1 MENTTNN
8 NTKIKTSNKLIGY
21 NDLFIKF
28 EKLYLNKRLPKV
40 ILLSGDKGI
49 GKSTLAF
56 HFINYILSINSK
68 IPYDKDNFSINLNNE
83 IYKKI
88 TINVE
93 QNFNFLKCEKPN
105 AVSIDDIRQLK
116 TKLSKT
122 PLVNSSRFTI
132 IDDVELINSNS
143 ANALLKLIEEPS
155 DYDYFFLINNKCNK
169 VIETLISRSLEFKIF
184 LSSEQ
189 KKLIFYYLK
198 LHFQIEENFTH
209 NYIQYTSP
217 GNLIKFEP
225 IINELEI
232 TSLNEFDKIAS
243 EIIKIFNKN
252 KKNIYINFLL
262 FLVDIKFL
270 ELSKKN
276 KNHVHIADIKN
287 KINNLLIRYY
297 KFNLNNINVYNQ
309 FRNYL
314 NYVR

>member
-1 MENTTNN
+1 MENTINN
-8 NTKIKTSNKLIGY
+8 YTEIKISNKLIGY

-56 HFINYILSINSK
+56 HFINYILSLNSK
-68 IPYDKDNFSINLNNE
+68 IPYDKDNFSINSNNE

-105 AVSIDDIRQLK
+105 IVSIDDIRQLK
-116 TKLSKT
+116 IKLSKT
-122 PLVNSSRFTI
+122 PLVNSPRFTI
-132 IDDVELINSNS
+132 IDDIELINSNS

-155 DYDYFFLINNKCNK
+155 DYDYFFLINNKCND

-184 LSSEQ
+184 FSSEK
-189 KKLIFYYLK
+189 KKLIFNYLK

-217 GNLIKFEP
+217 GNLIKFDS
-225 IINELEI
+225 IINKLEI
-232 TSLNEFDKIAS
+232 TSLNEFDKVAS

-252 KKNIYINFLL
+252 KNNIYINFLL

-276 KNHVHIADIKN
+276 KNHIHVTDIKN
-287 KINNLLIRYY
+287 KITSLLIRYY

-309 FRNYL
+309 FKNYL
-314 NYVR
+314 SYVR

>member
-1 MENTTNN
+1 MENITNKHTN
-8 NTKIKTSNKLIGY
+8 IKTSNKLIGY

-49 GKSTLAF
+49 GKSTFAF
-56 HFINYILSINSK
+56 HFINYILSMNSK

-83 IYKKI
+83 TYKKI
-88 TINVE
+88 IINVE

-105 AVSIDDIRQLK
+105 TVSVDDIRQLK
-116 TKLSKT
+116 AKLSKT
-122 PLVNSSRFTI
+122 PFVNSLRFTI
-132 IDDVELINSNS
+132 IDDVELINLNS

-155 DYDYFFLINNKCNK
+155 DHDYFILINNKCNK
-169 VIETLISRSLEFKIF
+169 LIETLISRSLEFKIF
-184 LSSEQ
+184 LSFEQ
-189 KKLIFYYLK
+189 KKLIFNYLK
-198 LHFQIEENFTH
+198 LHYEIKESFTH

-217 GNLIKFEP
+217 GNLIKFDP
-225 IINELEI
+225 IIKELKI
-232 TSLNEFDKIAS
+232 TSLNDFDKISS
-243 EIIKIFNKN
+243 EILKIFNKT
-252 KKNIYINFLL
+252 KQNIYINFLL

-276 KNHVHIADIKN
+276 KNYIHIADIKN
-287 KINNLLIRYY
+287 KINSLLIRYY
-297 KFNLNNINVYNQ
+297 KFNLNNINVHNQ

>member
-1 MENTTNN
+1 MKNIKNSNTE
-8 NTKIKTSNKLIGY
+8 IKKSNKLIGY
-21 NDLFIKF
+21 DDLFIKF

-49 GKSTLAF
+49 GKSTFAF
-56 HFINYILSINSK
+56 HFINYILSMDSK
-68 IPYDKDNFSINLNNE
+68 IPYDKDSFSINLNNE
-83 IYKKI
+83 TYKKI
-88 TINVE
+88 IINVE
-93 QNFNFLKCEKPN
+93 QNFNFLKCEKPD

-122 PLVNSSRFTI
+122 PLVNTSRFTI
-132 IDDVELINSNS
+132 IDDIELINLNS

-169 VIETLISRSLEFKIF
+169 LIETLISRSLEFKVF
-184 LSSEQ
+184 LSSKQ
-189 KKLIFYYLK
+189 KNQIFTYLK
-198 LHFQIEENFTH
+198 SYFEIEENFTH

-217 GNLIKFEP
+217 GNLIKFDP

-232 TSLNEFDKIAS
+232 TSLNDFDNASS
-243 EIIKIFNKN
+243 EILKIFNKT

-270 ELSKKN
+270 ELSKIN
-276 KNHVHIADIKN
+276 KNYVQIADIKN
-287 KINNLLIRYY
+287 KINSLLTRHY
-297 KFNLNNINVYNQ
+297 KFNLNSINVYNQ
-309 FRNYL
+309 FTNYL

>member
-1 MENTTNN
+1 MKNITNN
-8 NTKIKTSNKLIGY
+8 NNKINNSDKLIGY
-21 NDLFIKF
+21 DDLFIKF

-49 GKSTLAF
+49 GKSTFVF
-56 HFINYILSINSK
+56 HFINYILSMNSK
-68 IPYDKDNFSINLNNE
+68 NPYDKNNYLINLNNE
-83 IYKKI
+83 TYKKI
-88 TINVE
+88 ANNVE

-105 AVSIDDIRQLK
+105 TVSIDDIRQLK

-122 PLVNSSRFTI
+122 PLVNFSRFTI
-132 IDDVELINSNS
+132 IDDIELINLNS

-184 LSSEQ
+184 LSSDK
-189 KKLIFYYLK
+189 KKLIFNHLK
-198 LHFQIEENFTH
+198 LNFEIEENFTH
-209 NYIQYTSP
+209 NYIQYTTP
-217 GNLIKFEP
+217 GNLIKFDP

-232 TSLNEFDKIAS
+232 TSLNEFDKVSS
-243 EIIKIFNKN
+243 EILKIFSKT

-276 KNHVHIADIKN
+276 KNYLHIADTKN
-287 KINNLLIRYY
+287 KINSLLIRYY

-314 NYVR
+314 EYVR

>member
-1 MENTTNN
+1 MKNITNSNTEIE
-8 NTKIKTSNKLIGY
+8 KSNKLIGY
-21 NDLFIKF
+21 DDLFIKF

-40 ILLSGDKGI
+40 IMLSGDKGI
-49 GKSTLAF
+49 GKSTFIF
-56 HFINYILSINSK
+56 HFINYILSMNSK
-68 IPYDKDNFSINLNNE
+68 IPYDKDIYSINLNNE
-83 IYKKI
+83 TYKKI
-88 TINVE
+88 IINVE

-105 AVSIDDIRQLK
+105 AISIDDIRHLK

-122 PLVNSSRFTI
+122 PLVNTSRFTI
-132 IDDVELINSNS
+132 IDDIELINLNS

-155 DYDYFFLINNKCNK
+155 HYDYFFLINNKCNK
-169 VIETLISRSLEFKIF
+169 VIETLISRSLEFKVF

-189 KKLIFYYLK
+189 KKLIFNHLK
-198 LHFQIEENFTH
+198 LHFEIEENFTH

-217 GNLIKFEP
+217 GNLIKFDS
-225 IINELEI
+225 IIKELEI
-232 TSLNEFDKIAS
+232 TSLNEFDKVSS
-243 EIIKIFNKN
+243 EILKMFNKT
-252 KKNIYINFLL
+252 KKDIYINFLL

-276 KNHVHIADIKN
+276 KNHIYIADIKN
-287 KINNLLIRYY
+287 KINSLLIRYY

>member
-1 MENTTNN
+1 MENIINN
-8 NTKIKTSNKLIGY
+8 NTKIKISNKLIGY

-56 HFINYILSINSK
+56 HFINYILSLNSK
-68 IPYDKDNFSINLNNE
+68 IPYDKDNFLINSNNE
-83 IYKKI
+83 IYKRI
-88 TINVE
+88 AINVE

-105 AVSIDDIRQLK
+105 TVSIDDIRQLK
-116 TKLSKT
+116 IKLSKT

-132 IDDVELINSNS
+132 IDDIELINSNS

-155 DYDYFFLINNKCNK
+155 DYDYFFLINNKCND

-184 LSSEQ
+184 LSSEK
-189 KKLIFYYLK
+189 KKLIFNYLK

-217 GNLIKFEP
+217 GNLIKFDP

-232 TSLNEFDKIAS
+232 TSLNEFDKVAS

-252 KKNIYINFLL
+252 KNNIYINFLL

-297 KFNLNNINVYNQ
+297 KLNLNNINVYNQ

>member
-1 MENTTNN
+1 M
-8 NTKIKTSNKLIGY
+8 SNKLIGY

-56 HFINYILSINSK
+56 HFINYILSMNSK
-68 IPYDKDNFSINLNNE
+68 IPYDKDKFSINLNNE
-83 IYKKI
+83 TYKKI

-105 AVSIDDIRQLK
+105 TASIDDIRQLK

-122 PLVNSSRFTI
+122 PLVNYSRFTI
-132 IDDVELINSNS
+132 IDDIELINSNS

-155 DYDYFFLINNKCNK
+155 DYDYFFLINNKSNN

-184 LSSEQ
+184 MSSEQ
-189 KKLIFYYLK
+189 KKLIFNYLK
-198 LHFQIEENFTH
+198 LHFDIEESFTH

-217 GNLIKFEP
+217 GNLIKFDP
-225 IINELEI
+225 IIRELKI
-232 TSLNEFDKIAS
+232 TSLNDFEKVSS
-243 EIIKIFNKN
+243 EILKIFNKT
-252 KKNIYINFLL
+252 KQNIYINLLL

-276 KNHVHIADIKN
+276 KNYIHFADIKN
-287 KINNLLIRYY
+287 KINSLLIRYY
-297 KFNLNNINVYNQ
+297 KFNLNNVNVHNKL
-309 FRNYL
+309 RNYL

>member
-1 MENTTNN
+1 MKNITNT
-8 NTKIKTSNKLIGY
+8 NTEIEKSNKLIGY
-21 NDLFIKF
+21 DDLFIKF

-49 GKSTLAF
+49 GKSTFAF
-56 HFINYILSINSK
+56 HLINYILSINSK
-68 IPYDKDNFSINLNNE
+68 IPYDKDSYSINLNNE
-83 IYKKI
+83 TYKKI
-88 TINVE
+88 ITNVE

-105 AVSIDDIRQLK
+105 TISIDDIRHLK

-122 PLVNSSRFTI
+122 PLVNTSRFTI
-132 IDDVELINSNS
+132 IDDIELINLNS

-155 DYDYFFLINNKCNK
+155 HYDYFFLINNKCNK
-169 VIETLISRSLEFKIF
+169 VIETLISRSLEFKVF

-189 KKLIFYYLK
+189 KKLIFNHLK
-198 LHFQIEENFTH
+198 LHFEIEENFTH

-217 GNLIKFEP
+217 GNLIKFDP
-225 IINELEI
+225 IIKELEI
-232 TSLNEFDKIAS
+232 TSLNEFDKVSS
-243 EIIKIFNKN
+243 EIIKTFNKT
-252 KKNIYINFLL
+252 KKDIYINFLL

-276 KNHVHIADIKN
+276 INHIYIADIKN
-287 KINNLLIRYY
+287 KINSLLIRYY

>member
-1 MENTTNN
+1 MENTINN
-8 NTKIKTSNKLIGY
+8 YTEIKISNKLIGY

-56 HFINYILSINSK
+56 HFINYILSLNSK
-68 IPYDKDNFSINLNNE
+68 IPYDKDNFLINSNNE
-83 IYKKI
+83 IYKRI
-88 TINVE
+88 AINVE

-105 AVSIDDIRQLK
+105 TVSIDDIRQLK
-116 TKLSKT
+116 IKLSKT

-132 IDDVELINSNS
+132 IDDIELINSNS

-155 DYDYFFLINNKCNK
+155 DYDYFFLINNKCND

-184 LSSEQ
+184 LSSGQ
-189 KKLIFYYLK
+189 KKLIFDYLK
-198 LHFQIEENFTH
+198 LHFQIEDNFTH

-217 GNLIKFEP
+217 GNLIKFDP

-232 TSLNEFDKIAS
+232 TSLNEFDKVAS

-252 KKNIYINFLL
+252 KNNIYINFLL

-276 KNHVHIADIKN
+276 KNHVHVTDIKN
-287 KINNLLIRYY
+287 KITSLLIRYY

-314 NYVR
+314 SYVR

>member
-1 MENTTNN
+1 M
-8 NTKIKTSNKLIGY
+8 
-21 NDLFIKF
+21 
-28 EKLYLNKRLPKV
+28 
-40 ILLSGDKGI
+40 
-49 GKSTLAF
+49 
-56 HFINYILSINSK
+56 NSK
-68 IPYDKDNFSINLNNE
+68 IPYDKGSYSINLNNE

-88 TINVE
+88 LINVE

-105 AVSIDDIRQLK
+105 AISIDDIRHLK

-122 PLVNSSRFTI
+122 PLVNTSRFTI
-132 IDDVELINSNS
+132 IDDIELINLNS

-155 DYDYFFLINNKCNK
+155 HYDYFFLINNKCNK
-169 VIETLISRSLEFKIF
+169 VIETLISRSLEFKVF

-189 KKLIFYYLK
+189 KKLIFNHLK
-198 LHFQIEENFTH
+198 LHFEIEENFAH

-217 GNLIKFEP
+217 GNLIKFDP
-225 IINELEI
+225 IIKELEI
-232 TSLNEFDKIAS
+232 TSLNKFDKVS
-243 EIIKIFNKN
+243 YEILKTFNKT
-252 KKNIYINFLL
+252 KKDIYINFLL

-276 KNHVHIADIKN
+276 KNHIYIADIKN
-287 KINNLLIRYY
+287 KINSLLIRYY